1 MIATDATEQGIRAYR
16 IVFAIAAAAV
26 LCLPLVAMQVTN
38 EVDWSAGDFLLAAGL
53 LFALGA
59 AIDMIC
65 RKIGHL
71 AVRMLGAG
79 LVLVAFVLIWAML
92 ATG

>member
-65 RKIGHL
+65 RKMVHM
-71 AVRMLGAG
+71 A
-79 LVLVAFVLIWAML
+79 
-92 ATG
+92 